1 MSSTAPQRISEEE
14 EENKDQ
20 RMVSE
25 ATFCLSTCLLLVSL
39 LFFLAL
45 GFIIV
50 ARKAQT
56 LTGMCHCG
64 LCVSVCLHYSVCV
77 CGCVCACMH
86 VCDRVHA
93 PMCNPEPVFA
103 ECRQTDE
110 GKALFIYRFTW
121 SFTVLF
127 WRTHSSCPHCFT
139 MTSHAL
145 QCVSLNESFSLIF
158 HLKNL
163 IFLKQEEKS
172 AWKKDLFPFV
182 SDVVT
187 SLYNFPL

>member
-1 MSSTAPQRISEEE
+1 MSDTAPRRKSEEE
-14 EENKDQ
+14 KEEKDQ
-20 RMVSE
+20 RMFFE
-25 ATFCLSTCLLLVSL
+25 ARFCLSTCLLLVIL

-50 ARKAQT
+50 TRKAQT

-64 LCVSVCLHYSVCV
+64 LCVSVCLHYSVYV
-77 CGCVCACMH
+77 WVCACMH

-93 PMCNPEPVFA
+93 AMCNPEPVFA

-110 GKALFIYRFTW
+110 GKALFIYRFAL

-145 QCVSLNESFSLIF
+145 QCVSLNESFRLIF
-158 HLKNL
+158 HL
-163 IFLKQEEKS
+163 
-172 AWKKDLFPFV
+172 
-182 SDVVT
+182 
-187 SLYNFPL
+187 